1 MIGDAPYT
9 DPSEHKRK
17 IDIAEIP
24 TLPLADNE
32 GLAKQKSTTRFTNDD
47 GTVRSC

>member
-17 IDIAEIP
+17 IDVAEIP
-24 TLPLADNE
+24 TLPLTDNE
-32 GLAKQKSTTRFTNDD
+32 
-47 GTVRSC
+47 